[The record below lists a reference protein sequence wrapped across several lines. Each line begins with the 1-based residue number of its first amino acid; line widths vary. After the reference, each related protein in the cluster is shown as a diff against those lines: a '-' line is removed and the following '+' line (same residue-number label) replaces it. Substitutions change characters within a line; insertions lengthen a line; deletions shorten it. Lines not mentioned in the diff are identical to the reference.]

1 MKFSTVR
8 SGALFSSYYYYHYYV
23 YMPLASYYCLC
34 SIAYRSF
41 ARRKFCMLH
50 TCYLRIGRV
59 FLVAGTSVPMESGS
73 AASVDTARLDLTFCE
88 FDNGNFQRQ
97 G

>member
-1 MKFSTVR
+1 
-8 SGALFSSYYYYHYYV
+8 
-23 YMPLASYYCLC
+23 
-34 SIAYRSF
+34 
-41 ARRKFCMLH
+41 MLH